1 MYFGHISKLV
11 KEANPDA
18 SLKFKKISKL
28 KTLEKSSTN
37 VAKIA
42 AFDYDLNKNNFEE
55 KVKLCNETRVLY
67 SNLNFDLWLVLHKE
81 QYMKKVQNNNDYVD
95 KVRKLYW
102 LPSNADIKKEANIQ
116 QILNQ
121 IELKDVK
128 RAIKNANKIMDE
140 KIEFDKI
147 YVKRNFYYFPN
158 PSMNIHKFFE
168 ELFKEIGL

>member
-95 KVRKLYW
+95 KVRKLY
-102 LPSNADIKKEANIQ
+102 
-116 QILNQ
+116 
-121 IELKDVK
+121 
-128 RAIKNANKIMDE
+128 
-140 KIEFDKI
+140 
-147 YVKRNFYYFPN
+147 
-158 PSMNIHKFFE
+158 
-168 ELFKEIGL
+168 